1 MNVRPC
7 AASGARPSLGRVEGP
22 QVRNRNGGA
31 VRVTRPTGV
40 AAIACFLV
48 LSAGFG
54 AAPLAAQT
62 ATTIDQS
69 LCIVLGMLGIDR
81 PECSFDLD
89 PVIGREVAVPR
100 NLDDG
105 EEFMLPLEAV
115 IGHGGLLFDAVF
127 TAQEGGGRPGLTGT
141 GAPLADGDSPLHF
154 PRNMNRISAP
164 DAGSCGACHN
174 IPRSGGGGDFV
185 TNVFVLGQ
193 RFDFATFNALDDG
206 EIGFSTRGAFDERGD
221 AVGLDTIANSRA
233 TLGMFGS
240 GYIEML
246 ARQMTADLQAIRD
259 SIPVGGSADL
269 ISKGVSFGTLA
280 RGADG
285 SWDSSGVEGLVPP
298 SVASAGPDAPP
309 NLIIRPFHQASA
321 VISLRQFTNNA
332 MNHHHGMQAAERFGD
347 GDHDGDGFD
356 NNLSVADIT
365 ATSAWQAQLAVPGRV
380 IPRHPVI
387 EAAISNGEQVFMD
400 IGCGGCHVPALPLS
414 DGGWNFVEPNP
425 YNPDGNL
432 QPGDAPDWVMDLN
445 DPRLDPPRLA
455 VDPQTAST
463 WVPAFTDMKVHNI
476 TEGPDDPNC
485 ETLNMHFPGG
495 SDAFHGGNCE
505 FLTKRLW
512 GAANEPPYFH
522 HGLYSTMRQA
532 INAHRG
538 DAMDAYTAW
547 TALDDYDKN
556 SVIEMLKTL
565 QVLPKGTTARVVDE
579 NGNPRSWNSSFD

>member
-1 MNVRPC
+1 MNIRHR
-7 AASGARPSLGRVEGP
+7 AASGARH
-22 QVRNRNGGA
+22 
-31 VRVTRPTGV
+31 
-40 AAIACFLV
+40 
-48 LSAGFG
+48 SAGRPAENCHDRIGSPARQGGLTATACSLALAAALG
-54 AAPLAAQT
+54 ASPLAAQT
-62 ATTIDQS
+62 GTTIDQS
-69 LCIVLGMLGIDR
+69 LCIVLGMIGIDR
-81 PECSFDLD
+81 PECSFDPD

-100 NLDDG
+100 NLEDG

-115 IGHGGLLFDAVF
+115 IDHGGLLFDAVF

-141 GAPLADGDSPLHF
+141 GAPLADPDSPLQF

-259 SIPVGGSADL
+259 GIPAGGSADL

-280 RGADG
+280 RASDG
-285 SWDSSGVEGLVPP
+285 SWDTSGVEGLVPP

-332 MNHHHGMQAAERFGD
+332 MNHHHGMQAAERFGE

-380 IPRHPVI
+380 IPRHPAI
-387 EAAISNGEQVFMD
+387 EAAVSNGEQVFMD
-400 IGCGGCHVPALPLS
+400 IGCGSCHVPALPLT

-455 VDPQTAST
+455 VDPQTNST

-476 TEGPDDPNC
+476 TSGPDDPNC

-495 SDAFHGGNCE
+495 SDEFHGGNCE

-538 DAMDAYTAW
+538 EAMDAYTAW
-547 TALDDYDKN
+547 AALDDYDKD

-565 QVLPKGTTARVVDE
+565 QVLPKGTTSRIVDE
-579 NGNPRSWNSSFD
+579 HGNPRSWDSAFD